1 MSGEL
6 MVSIIFEYPSELAF
20 LIAQKEQ
27 NYSGQGIGKV
37 INGKQIF
44 DGLGAHY
51 RAKIFHEKKENL
63 EFE

>member
-27 NYSGQGIGKV
+27 NYSGPGIGKV

-51 RAKIFHEKKENL
+51 RAKIFYEEKENL
-63 EFE
+63 AFE